1 MEFVGV
7 NGKEGEVVLMLKSV
21 LVGKRNTFIGGF
33 VNEDAIFVLESGSV
47 MVRRNLGAVVNLTLK
62 KGWF

>member
-7 NGKEGEVVLMLKSV
+7 NGKEGKVLKSV
-21 LVGKRNTFIGGF
+21 LVGKRNSFIGGY
-33 VNEDAIFVLESGSV
+33 EDAIFVLESVSV
-47 MVRRNLGAVVNLTLK
+47 MMRRNLGAVVNLTLK